1 MKLAGQFREML
12 GTLSPAF
19 IRSRQRG
26 DPPEVQRWIRRG
38 RPVPAPATIK
48 LSVLRCYAQNFK
60 PGIFVETGTYQG
72 DTVYALRNEFRK
84 LYTIELSHELYERAR
99 ARLETAGNITPL
111 EGDSTAIL
119 PRVLKEINEPCL
131 FWLDGH
137 YSGGPTAKGDV
148 NCPLLRELACILSH
162 PVKRHV
168 ILMDDARLFGKVQD
182 YPTVAELTEQGRAG
196 GYRSELHCDMLCLTP
211 AESPPLA
218 AQIRALIE

>member
-1 MKLAGQFREML
+1 MKLASHFREMI
-12 GTLSPAF
+12 GTFNPAF

-26 DPPEVQRWIRRG
+26 DPPDVQKWIRRG
-38 RPVPAPATIK
+38 RPAPAPPMIK
-48 LSVLRCYAQNFK
+48 LNVLRFYAQTFM

-72 DTVYALRNEFRK
+72 DTVYALRNAFRK

-99 ARLETAGNITPL
+99 ARLETAGNITAY

-119 PRVLKEINEPCL
+119 PQVLEQINEPCL

-148 NCPLLRELACILSH
+148 NCPLLREIACILSH
-162 PVKRHV
+162 PVKQHV

-182 YPTVAELTEQGRAG
+182 YPTVAELTEKGRVG
-196 GYRSELHCDMLCLTP
+196 GYQSELHCDMLCLTP
-211 AESPPLA
+211 AGSPALTD
-218 AQIRALIE
+218 RVRSLIE